1 MSSCRKGTWI
11 VKKLD
16 AQNLPWSLLSWL
28 YLIWHNTCTYL
39 FARFQDFSCTFSP
52 NSHVKWGRTTRNFF
66 FWLRIEAGAVL
77 VVIRVRSITADRRTG
92 VFRRLDSATRNKG
105 KNMLAC
111 WRYYDNPEHKYSCFY
126 QFGMNTNWVSFG
138 KCASSKSCS
147 FWPLKASLR
156 EM

>member
-1 MSSCRKGTWI
+1 MSSCHKGTWL

-28 YLIWHNTCTYL
+28 YLTQHLYL
-39 FARFQDFSCTFSP
+39 PVCKISRFSCTFSP
-52 NSHVKWGRTTRNFF
+52 NSHVKWGGTTCFCLFGFF
-66 FWLRIEAGAVL
+66 LVENWAVL
-77 VVIRVRSITADRRTG
+77 VVIRVRSLTADIRRCI
-92 VFRRLDSATRNKG
+92 FRRLDSATGNKG
-105 KNMLAC
+105 KNMLVC
-111 WRYYDNPEHKYSCFY
+111 WRYYDNPEHKRSCFY
-126 QFGMNTNWVSFG
+126 QFGMNTNWVTFG